1 MNPRHRYFLI
11 AMTICL
17 ALFIAVPQSQAQQT
31 SRIFRA
37 FANQDSSGAFLG
49 IRMTEV
55 TKDNMSKYKL
65 GKIEGVIVN
74 SVVEGSPAETAGIK
88 DEDVLLDFDGVKVRS
103 TLQLSRLV
111 RETPVGR
118 EVELVLSR
126 DGKRETIKVQLEERK
141 DARAQNE
148 QGILDQFFPST
159 PRGNFNFEMPE
170 RPDRSLIIP
179 APDRPRLGVMLQP
192 LSDQMAG
199 FLGVPDGKGALVS
212 SVDEGSVSY
221 GKLKAGDVI
230 VSADGKE
237 VSSPEDVISLVRQKS
252 GGTIDFK
259 VIRDKRQV
267 SVSVKMGDGGERG
280 FRL

>member
-1 MNPRHRYFLI
+1 MNFRYRNLLI
-11 AMTICL
+11 AISICL
-17 ALFIAVPQSQAQQT
+17 ALFLVVPQSQAQT
-31 SRIFRA
+31 TRILRA
-37 FANQDSSGAFLG
+37 FNNQDSSGAFLG

-88 DEDVLLDFDGVKVRS
+88 NEDVLLDFDGVKVRS

-118 EVELVLSR
+118 QVELVLSR
-126 DGKRETIKVQLEERK
+126 DGKRETIKVQLEEQK
-141 DARAQNE
+141 VTPAQNE
-148 QGILDQFFPST
+148 QDFLGQFFSPT

-170 RPDRSLIIP
+170 RPDRGMVVP

-192 LSDQMAG
+192 LSDQMAEY
-199 FLGVPDGKGALVS
+199 LGVPGGKGALVS
-212 SVDEGSVSY
+212 SVDAASVSQ

-237 VSSPEDVISLVRQKS
+237 VASPEDVISLVRQKS
-252 GGTIDFK
+252 GGSIDFK
-259 VIRDKRQV
+259 VIRNKKQV
-267 SVSVKMGDGGERG
+267 SVTVQMGEGGGRG